1 MASEAG
7 CLHEALDPAHVVW
20 VLIQVIL
27 AGRGQLCDNSGAPSS
42 GAQSVL
48 PALGRWPGT
57 QMYQVPSVLALRR
70 NQRRRPA
77 EYGVALSYSEQHLE
91 F

>member
-27 AGRGQLCDNSGAPSS
+27 AGRGQPCDNSGAPSS
-42 GAQSVL
+42 ELSVL

-57 QMYQVPSVLALRR
+57 QMYQVPSVLALQR
-70 NQRRRPA
+70 NQRRCPA

>member
-27 AGRGQLCDNSGAPSS
+27 AGRGQPCDNSGAPSS
-42 GAQSVL
+42 ELSVL

-57 QMYQVPSVLALRR
+57 QMYQVPSVLALQR
-70 NQRRRPA
+70 NQLRCPA